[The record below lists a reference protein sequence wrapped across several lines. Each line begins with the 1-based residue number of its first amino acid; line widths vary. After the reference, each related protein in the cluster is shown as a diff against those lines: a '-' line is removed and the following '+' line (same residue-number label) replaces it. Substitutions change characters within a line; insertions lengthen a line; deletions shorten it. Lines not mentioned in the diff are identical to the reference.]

1 MTDSAKRA
9 DTGKDYIGLT
19 AEQASKFD
27 LAMQRRVAIMEA
39 GETMARNFATQMDEA
54 MQALTQAYQEVAEA
68 EGFDLTTHR
77 YEYDPKNKRL
87 VLTQV
92 SLHGTLR

>member
-1 MTDSAKRA
+1 MTDSAARA
-9 DTGKDYIGLT
+9 DVGKDYIGLT

-27 LAMQRRVAIMEA
+27 LAMQRRHAIMEA
-39 GETMARNFATQMDEA
+39 GETMARNFAKQMDEA
-54 MQALTQAYQEVAEA
+54 MAALNEAYVEVAA
-68 EGFDLTTHR
+68 SEGFDLTTHR

-92 SLHGTLR
+92 AIHGQLR